1 MWTVALWL
9 FIILFAINGFV
20 LFLDSVV
27 DDYSVNQPFANETIS
42 LPSQPNVTSTL
53 GNITASTATN
63 STGGD
68 SISVW
73 EAIDYGWNS
82 TMFVIDLLTG
92 GFIFNVVGGLVPNSG
107 DTAIVFGIIQGTI
120 AFFLVLTALH
130 FWRGIL

>member
-1 MWTVALWL
+1 MWTVALWM
-9 FIILFAINGFV
+9 FIILFAMNGFI

-27 DDYSVNQPFANETIS
+27 EDYSINQPFANSTIS
-42 LPSQPNVTSTL
+42 LPNQPVITNTL

-82 TMFVIDLLTG
+82 TLFVIDLLTG
-92 GFIFNVVGGLVPNSG
+92 GFIFNVIEGFVPNAG
-107 DTAIVFGIIQGTI
+107 DTAIIFGIIQGTI